1 MSYNYCLYSH
11 LQCGFEE
18 SLVPTS
24 SAPTDNEV
32 SDNLPSTSKGN
43 RTKTV
48 STSSAGSCSYS
59 AIAIHCKKEHTPWST
74 LNAAAQIAKTSTN
87 NITASDPLSDDGETS
102 ILSTIQTNLGDVLA
116 QALSQKKERKSAAAK
131 PNENNNNSNSNGGN
145 KKSKKSKK
153 MLPLYSTGM
162 NFSGN

>member
-1 MSYNYCLYSH
+1 MFKIAIF
-11 LQCGFEE
+11 QCGFEE
-18 SLVPTS
+18 SLLPSNNEVF
-24 SAPTDNEV
+24 DNE
-32 SDNLPSTSKGN
+32 PTTSKGT

-59 AIAIHCKKEHTPWST
+59 AIAIHCQKEHTPWSN
-74 LNAAAQIAKTSTN
+74 LNAAQKTRTLAVAQDQT
-87 NITASDPLSDDGETS
+87 SDDGETS
-102 ILSTIQTNLGDVLA
+102 ILNSIHTNLGDVLA
-116 QALSQKKERKSAAAK
+116 QALSQKKQKKSAKSETETSNTHTNAG
-131 PNENNNNSNSNGGN
+131 NNGN